1 MSAFRPTGMRNE
13 VIDTQVMP
21 GDVVIGGESLL
32 NGALVTIGA
41 GTLTGAIIATG
52 IINRTGPTAGYTDTT
67 DTATAILAALAGNSP
82 GPVVEP
88 GSTFRLRFINTVA
101 FLMTLAA
108 GTGVKLGAGST
119 LNAAASTWREYI
131 LTILNSS
138 PAVTVNSSITNGSP
152 ALVFVLPPGM
162 VALPIGPNPQ
172 AVNVTPGMTAT
183 SPTAGIP
190 ANTTVLGVT
199 YGQGGIT
206 GVTLSANATATVNP
220 LSVTFSPTIQ
230 IDSIGSGT
238 L

>member
-1 MSAFRPTGMRNE
+1 MGAFRPTGMRNE
-13 VIDTQVMP
+13 VIDSQLMP

-67 DTATAILAALAGNSP
+67 DTSTAILAALAGNSP

-138 PAVTVNSSITNGSP
+138 PPVTLNCSTTNASAAVTFN
-152 ALVFVLPPGM
+152 LPPGM
-162 VALPIGPNPQ
+162 VALPIGPGVQ
-172 AVNVTPGMTAT
+172 AINITPGMTVSGT
-183 SPTAGIP
+183 GITAG
-190 ANTTVLGVT
+190 TTVIGVT
-199 YGQGGIT
+199 NGQGGIT
-206 GVTLSANATATVNP
+206 GVTLSANATATNNP
-220 LSVTFSPTIQ
+220 VSLTFSPTIQ